1 MMENLLSLKVLL
13 CMVAVP
19 LMLLAAVISDR
30 QRAEE
35 MLRGVSG
42 RLIDAQEQE
51 RQRISRDLH
60 DDIGQRLSLVAI
72 KLQQI
77 EEYPP
82 DSAVEVS
89 RRMGELWKQTFE
101 ISNDVQALSHE
112 LHSAKLEYLGI
123 VGAMRGFCI
132 EFGQQQRL
140 EIDFSSHDL
149 PNPLPS
155 PEVSLAL
162 FRVLQEALHNASK
175 HSGVSRFQ
183 VELWG
188 RPGEINLTVSDSG
201 AGFDVQAAR
210 EGRGLGLT
218 SMQERVKVVN
228 GKLSIE
234 SQPNRGTVVRARVRL
249 DSPSDSIRAAG

>member
-13 CMVAVP
+13 CVVAVP

-30 QRAEE
+30 QRTEE
-35 MLRGVSG
+35 MLRGVTG

-72 KLQQI
+72 KLQRI
-77 EEYPP
+77 EEDPP

-89 RRMGELWKQTFE
+89 HRMGELWKQTFE
-101 ISNDVQALSHE
+101 ISNDIQALSHE

-123 VGAMRGFCI
+123 VGAMRGFCV
-132 EFGQQQRL
+132 EFGQQQSV
-140 EIDFSSHDL
+140 EVAFGSHDL

-155 PEVSLAL
+155 QEVSLAL

-175 HSGVSRFQ
+175 HSGVSHFE

-188 RPGEINLTVSDSG
+188 RPGEINLTIRDSG
-201 AGFDVQAAR
+201 AGFDVQSAR

-218 SMQERVKVVN
+218 SMQERLKVVN
-228 GKLSIE
+228 GELSIE
-234 SQPNRGTVVRARVRL
+234 SQPNRGTVIRARVRL
-249 DSPSDSIRAAG
+249 GSQSESIRAAG

>member
-1 MMENLLSLKVLL
+1 
-13 CMVAVP
+13 
-19 LMLLAAVISDR
+19 
-30 QRAEE
+30 
-35 MLRGVSG
+35 
-42 RLIDAQEQE
+42 
-51 RQRISRDLH
+51 
-60 DDIGQRLSLVAI
+60 VAI

-77 EEYPP
+77 EEDPP

-123 VGAMRGFCI
+123 VGAMRGFCV

-228 GKLSIE
+228 GELSIE

>member
-1 MMENLLSLKVLL
+1 MMENVLSLKVLL
-13 CMVAVP
+13 CVVAVP

-51 RQRISRDLH
+51 RQRIGRDLH

-72 KLQQI
+72 ELQQI
-77 EEYPP
+77 KQDPP

-89 RRMGELWKQTFE
+89 RRMDELWKQALE
-101 ISNDVQALSHE
+101 ISNDVQSLSHE

-123 VGAMRGFCI
+123 VGAMKSFCV
-132 EFGQQQRL
+132 EFGKQQRV
-140 EIDFSSHDL
+140 EIDFRSHDL

-155 PEVSLAL
+155 PEVSLSL

-175 HSGVSRFQ
+175 HSGVRHFE

-188 RPGEINLTVSDSG
+188 RPGEIDLTVSDSG

-218 SMQERVKVVN
+218 SMQERLKLVN
-228 GKLSIE
+228 GELAIE
-234 SQPNRGTVVRARVRL
+234 SQPTRGTTIHARVPL
-249 DSPSDSIRAAG
+249 SSDSNSARAAG

>member
-1 MMENLLSLKVLL
+1 
-13 CMVAVP
+13 MVAVP
-19 LMLLAAVISDR
+19 LMLLAAVTSDR
-30 QRAEE
+30 QRTEE
-35 MLRGVSG
+35 TLRGVSG

-77 EEYPP
+77 EEDPP

-123 VGAMRGFCI
+123 VGAMRGFCV

-228 GKLSIE
+228 GELSIE